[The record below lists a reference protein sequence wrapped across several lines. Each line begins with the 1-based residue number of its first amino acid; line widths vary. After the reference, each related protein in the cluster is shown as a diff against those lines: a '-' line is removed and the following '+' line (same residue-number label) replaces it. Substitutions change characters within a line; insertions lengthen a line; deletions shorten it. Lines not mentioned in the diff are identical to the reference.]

1 MDKNQQFQ
9 FKIDEDD
16 EKEIENMPLCAEK
29 LMMQLLNKIS
39 TKEQTSAL
47 IEDWS
52 TIERRLEIE
61 GQSSY
66 EVNLISKDIKIFLQ
80 QDNLINAFQKLKELH
95 SILRD
100 LNIPKL
106 FRLIIGNNDALELVK
121 GKNIHLFIGLTRT
134 GIVLIHIVLFSIKMK
149 NINYYSRKI
158 NNFAFFGWFK
168 NGKRNSKWKT

>member
-1 MDKNQQFQ
+1 
-9 FKIDEDD
+9 
-16 EKEIENMPLCAEK
+16 
-29 LMMQLLNKIS
+29 MQLLNKIS

-106 FRLIIGNNDALELVK
+106 FRLIKGNNDALELVR

-134 GIVLIHIVLFSIKMK
+134 G
-149 NINYYSRKI
+149 
-158 NNFAFFGWFK
+158 
-168 NGKRNSKWKT
+168 KT

>member
-1 MDKNQQFQ
+1 MDENEQFH

-16 EKEIENMPLCAEK
+16 QKEEQNMPFCVEK
-29 LMMQLLNKIS
+29 LIMELLNKVS

-106 FRLIIGNNDALELVK
+106 FRLIKGNNDALELVR

-134 GIVLIHIVLFSIKMK
+134 G
-149 NINYYSRKI
+149 
-158 NNFAFFGWFK
+158 
-168 NGKRNSKWKT
+168 KT